1 MAMTQG
7 PGEINMTPLLDVLI
21 MLLIVCMVIIPE
33 KPLGLEARVPQD
45 AVAEQPVDDATVVV
59 SVGRDGFLLTNRE
72 SVRIEELG
80 GRLFEIFKTRAL
92 RVCFVKADGELEFES
107 VAQVI
112 DVAKGAGIYHVGLSS
127 S

>member
-1 MAMTQG
+1 
-7 PGEINMTPLLDVLI
+7 MTPLLDVLI

-45 AVAEQPVDDATVVV
+45 AVAEQPVDVAAVVV
-59 SVGRDGFLLTNRE
+59 SVGRDGFLLINRE

-127 S
+127 R